1 MEGNAIVDSSK
12 IKEHNEKFFES
23 LGNYRG
29 VGQVPQIKE
38 HNEKFLESIQTE
50 NVEKRL
56 HLPRHVEP
64 VPTIPTVSGTKEVIS
79 MEMDPLKLENVYVN
93 PWSTVEDLSE
103 FLNYCCPECDY
114 KDRFEQSFSYHALQN
129 HKNAAVF
136 FASNKNKLSTA
147 KLRTNKIES
156 YDEYEG
162 NQDYFEPEADNDFDD
177 DWKNVEIKTENDAES
192 YDPVIKSEKTKITQ
206 SVKSKKP
213 FPCSLCNKS
222 YRGKKG
228 LKRHVEEF
236 HEGKK
241 PSPIIRSK
249 ESKKLINL
257 TCEYCW
263 IDFSTYKE
271 LLDHNKEKH
280 ISKDGKEMKCCIH
293 CDHQTQKWANL
304 QRHIDAKHPEHGE
317 KKHDCDKCSE
327 RFIFNSSLT
336 GHKRTV
342 HMNFVCE
349 ICGASYTQSHAW
361 RDHMILKHN
370 TDKGN
375 LLRGIDNKIVIQGD
389 YQNLRLG

>member
-1 MEGNAIVDSSK
+1 MEAKTIVDSSK
-12 IKEHNEKFFES
+12 IKEHND
-23 LGNYRG
+23 
-29 VGQVPQIKE
+29 
-38 HNEKFLESIQTE
+38 KFLESIQWG
-50 NVEKRL
+50 NGRGVRQ
-56 HLPRHVEP
+56 
-64 VPTIPTVSGTKEVIS
+64 IPSIPMASSSKEVIS

-114 KDRFEQSFSYHALQN
+114 IDRFEQSFSYHALQN

-136 FASNKNKLSTA
+136 FASNKKKLSIA
-147 KLRTNKIES
+147 KLETETNEMDSI
-156 YDEYEG
+156 DGLLNEYED
-162 NQDYFEPEADNDFDD
+162 NQNDFVPDDDYND
-177 DWKNVEIKTENDAES
+177 DWKKVKIKTENDAES
-192 YDPVIKSEKTKITQ
+192 YDHQVIESEKTKKTQ
-206 SVKSKKP
+206 SAKTKKP
-213 FPCSLCNKS
+213 FLCSLCNKS
-222 YRGKKG
+222 YSGKKA

-241 PSPIIRSK
+241 PTPIIRSK
-249 ESKKLINL
+249 EYKKSINL

-271 LLDHNKEKH
+271 LLEHNKEKH
-280 ISKDGKEMKCCIH
+280 ISKDDKSMKCCIH

-342 HMNFVCE
+342 HMTFVCE
-349 ICGASYTQSHAW
+349 ICGVSYTQSHAW

-370 TDKGN
+370 TNKGN
-375 LLRGIDNKIVIQGD
+375 LLRGIDNKTVI
-389 YQNLRLG
+389 R